1 MFSIFMFNPHID
13 VQMMIAVE
21 KYIVLVENFQITRSS
36 N

>member
-1 MFSIFMFNPHID
+1 MFLIYMFNPHID

-21 KYIVLVENFQITRSS
+21 KYILENFQITRSS